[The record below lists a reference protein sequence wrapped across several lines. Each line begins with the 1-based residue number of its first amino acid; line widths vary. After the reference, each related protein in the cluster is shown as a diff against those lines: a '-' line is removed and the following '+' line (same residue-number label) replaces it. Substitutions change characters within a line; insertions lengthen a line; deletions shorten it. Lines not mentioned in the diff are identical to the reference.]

1 MKNWLIEKLGG
12 FADID
17 SAIEAIKEKDGKE
30 KYRILSLAVKNLFN
44 TISSEDILKE
54 NEYGQWRFQD
64 KLLQDEEKKLLI
76 EETKQF
82 LNTRLWK
89 VLQKDVEYQAN
100 KKMFILAENEI
111 QVAAGKLFL
120 YALDAFRT
128 RLASIQ
134 KGSGTFNSKKK

>member
-100 KKMFILAENEI
+100 KK
-111 QVAAGKLFL
+111 GKLF
-120 YALDAFRT
+120 AR
-128 RLASIQ
+128 
-134 KGSGTFNSKKK
+134 